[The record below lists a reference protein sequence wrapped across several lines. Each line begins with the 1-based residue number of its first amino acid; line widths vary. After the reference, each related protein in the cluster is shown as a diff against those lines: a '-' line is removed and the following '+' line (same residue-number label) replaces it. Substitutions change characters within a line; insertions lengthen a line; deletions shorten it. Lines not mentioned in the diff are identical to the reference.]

1 MRFQSWQEA
10 IRLTTSSINGGFE
23 KLSNPL
29 ESYLALSTTNHK
41 NIKALW
47 PVILPLGIYLKEI
60 IQTIRKTGC
69 SQLLTA
75 VSIMMKDWKQF
86 EC

>member
-1 MRFQSWQEA
+1 ML
-10 IRLTTSSINGGFE
+10 LTTSCINGGFE

-29 ESYLALSTTNHK
+29 ESYLALSIRDHK

-47 PVILPLGIYLKEI
+47 PVTLSLGICLKEI

-69 SQLLTA
+69 SPLLTA
-75 VSIMMKDWKQF
+75 VAITMKNWKQF

>member
-1 MRFQSWQEA
+1 MW
-10 IRLTTSSINGGFE
+10 LTTSCINGGFE
-23 KLSNPL
+23 KLSNPV
-29 ESYLALSTTNHK
+29 ESYLALSIRNHK

-47 PVILPLGIYLKEI
+47 PVLLSLGIYLKEI
-60 IQTIRKTGC
+60 IRTIRKTGC

-75 VSIMMKDWKQF
+75 VSIMMKNWKQL